1 MRLHCTAA
9 AVSLISARHTACL
22 SSRSL
27 PVRLHNHHHRCLCA
41 LRSTSAASEEPDGV
55 VYAPAGQKAQ
65 GGLVYFV
72 STPIGNLED
81 ITLRA
86 MNILRTADVV
96 ASEDTRHTGRL
107 LQLLG
112 IERKGQLLSHH
123 EHNAQ
128 RRVPKLVSL
137 ARVRWALLFK
147 QTTHIV
153 LLRFS
158 RRSTNC

>member
-1 MRLHCTAA
+1 VQT
-9 AVSLISARHTACL
+9 T
-22 SSRSL
+22 
-27 PVRLHNHHHRCLCA
+27 
-41 LRSTSAASEEPDGV
+41 
-55 VYAPAGQKAQ
+55 
-65 GGLVYFV
+65 
-72 STPIGNLED
+72 IGNLED

-128 RRVPKLVSL
+128 RRVPELVSL

-147 QTTHIV
+147 CTCNES
-153 LLRFS
+153 LR
-158 RRSTNC
+158 N